1 LRVSK
6 TALLLLWLLPL
17 LVFSVPSAHAMD
29 YYSDL
34 RASSIE
40 VISVAKNSVSINI
53 HFVAELATGNP
64 DLRPSMFYYFE
75 GQEGAYVI
83 GNYDPGWRLLET
95 NNKTIWRWALSKTHI
110 VSWTADQSF
119 SDLSFPFERPG
130 LVLFLVSNSTPVNFS
145 PLSTVANFDVQVT
158 TTSIG
163 YDSLPFKTDAFQS
176 FEHYYRIEIT
186 AYHNTEYIVLVLFLD
201 IGLISVAGVAC
212 VLWRRREV
220 TSTQDSNQI
229 WLGLLLFSPI
239 FFLTFRSSLAP
250 PWITNL
256 DIAITVFIVVLAILL
271 GLQLN
276 RQRAQPAPVSRLV
289 ESTDALTVLV
299 PCLIT
304 LGLIVGA
311 MIVAA
316 RVAKK
321 PSH

>member
-1 LRVSK
+1 
-6 TALLLLWLLPL
+6 
-17 LVFSVPSAHAMD
+17 MD

-75 GQEGAYVI
+75 GQESAYVV

-95 NNKTIWRWALSKTHI
+95 NSKSIWRWALSKTHT
-110 VSWTADQSF
+110 VPWTTDQSLAG
-119 SDLSFPFERPG
+119 LSFPFERPE

-145 PLSTVANFDVQVT
+145 PLSTVANLDVQVI

-163 YDSLPFKTDAFQS
+163 YDTLPFKTDAFQS

-186 AYHNTEYIVLVLFLD
+186 AYHNTEYIALVLCLD
-201 IGLISVAGVAC
+201 IGLISIAGVAC
-212 VLWRRREV
+212 VLWRRRK
-220 TSTQDSNQI
+220 TTPTQDSNQI
-229 WLGLLLFSPI
+229 WLGLLLFLPI

-250 PWITNL
+250 PWVTNL
-256 DIAITVFIVVLAILL
+256 DIAITVLIIIFAIALA
-271 GLQLN
+271 LQLN
-276 RQRAQPAPVSRLV
+276 RQKGQPAAVNRVV
-289 ESTDALTVLV
+289 ESTDALTLLA

-304 LGLIVGA
+304 LGFVVGA